1 MKVETETVLVNLR
14 NVQKYRLTVGFW
26 FSAFQIVLLARMEG
40 PDCCWYCPSCP
51 LSPLTKQCPW
61 FAGAEFF
68 SEDIT
73 RWSPALIVLLKV
85 GH

>member
-14 NVQKYRLTVGFW
+14 NVQKYRLTAGFW
-26 FSAFQIVLLARMEG
+26 FSAFSDCSVGKDGRSRLLPVVL
-40 PDCCWYCPSCP
+40 P
-51 LSPLTKQCPW
+51 LLPPEPTDQAVHW

-73 RWSPALIVLLKV
+73 DGPQL
-85 GH
+85 